1 MTLSVARVGLLRR
14 GISRWHA
21 GGMAVPDKSARD
33 AIRLR
38 PVPRWVAPVFAALAV
53 ATVPWTT
60 YLAMSLPAQA
70 SAQHYRVAWVG
81 FDLMLILVLLV
92 TAHLA
97 WRGSR
102 HLGVLAASAATML
115 VVDAWFDVT
124 MSRPA
129 DVPSAI
135 LSALLLELPLAV
147 VCGWIALH
155 VDQVVERRL
164 RHLARRAA
172 RLRAA
177 AAGAGASAAQTGAA
191 TADRNGAAGPP
202 SGDPRERAV
211 EKAEDLQ

>member
-1 MTLSVARVGLLRR
+1 VTLSVVRIGLLCR
-14 GISRWHA
+14 GIGWWHA

-38 PVPRWVAPVFAALAV
+38 SVPRWVAPVFAALAA
-53 ATVPWTT
+53 ATVPWTA

-124 MSRPA
+124 TSRPA

-177 AAGAGASAAQTGAA
+177 AAGAGASAAQTSAA
-191 TADRNGAAGPP
+191 TADRNGAVGPA
-202 SGDPRERAV
+202 SGHLRERAV